1 MVARTREAASLSMP
15 AYRLPS
21 AYAPPPADGFS
32 MADLVAILSKRK
44 ALILQITIVTVMAAL
59 IYAFSQPTIWTSS
72 AVVMLE
78 NRRSVMADASAPAQ
92 EAQISAAEV
101 QNQIQ
106 ILQSRELA
114 ARVIE
119 TLGLQNDPE
128 FNGALAAPGIGGIL
142 DPRNWGGGNP
152 PATGAS
158 TDRIVD
164 AFLENAW
171 AEPVGLSTSISVTAR
186 SRDPEKAARI
196 ANTLVEAYAQD
207 QVTGRQSASAQ
218 AAEWLDAR
226 ASNLAREV
234 QLQNED
240 VQRFKARNGL
250 TDAGT
255 GPSLNDQQMMA
266 VNAQIVQARSD
277 LEQKQAAQRSIAS
290 DPANSAQAL
299 ASPLIQQL
307 RTQAAQF
314 SREEADLNSRYGP
327 LHPRL
332 QQLQIQRRDLDQ
344 RIAQEVARIAAA
356 LRGEVEAAGN
366 HLASLQAS
374 LSRAQGTAVRQNMAR
389 GELASMEANAASTR
403 TAYEAFIARLRNA
416 QGQDAAMATS
426 ARVLSPAAIPQS
438 PAAPKRK
445 LIVSASLP
453 LGLMLGALAALLMEK
468 FGWLLR
474 PRAQRRAQNNDGTAQ
489 GRIAR
494 SLPANSMEWDG
505 PPILGEITNAGSL
518 KAADY
523 VLDWPTSR
531 FAHAT
536 AGLVRQLE
544 SRSGEGTV
552 VAMTAAEPGD
562 TKSVVAVAMAR
573 AAARMGKRTVIIDC
587 DPTHRASMA
596 MGTNA
601 QAGLYE
607 VLSGAVPLND
617 AMVKD
622 PRSNIWCLALKQR
635 PSNAATMFASP
646 QMARL
651 IEILRDSCDFVVLD
665 CGPALSGPDAA
676 LIARQADATLLVSRR
691 EKLQGRNLGHATA
704 ALQNAKA
711 APVAVVLAS

>member
-1 MVARTREAASLSMP
+1 MEARTREAVSLSMP
-15 AYRLPS
+15 AYRLPP

-32 MADLVAILSKRK
+32 VADLFAILSKRK
-44 ALILQITIVTVMAAL
+44 ALILQVTAATVIL
-59 IYAFSQPTIWTSS
+59 AVIYAFSQPTIWTSS

-78 NRRSVMADASAPAQ
+78 GNRSVMADAGAPAA
-92 EAQISAAEV
+92 EPQITGAEI

-114 ARVIE
+114 ARVVE
-119 TLGLQNDPE
+119 TLDLQNDPE
-128 FNGALAAPGIGGIL
+128 FNGALAAPGISGIL
-142 DPRNWGGGNP
+142 DPRNWGGGDA
-152 PATGAS
+152 PAQGTS
-158 TDRIVD
+158 NDRIVD
-164 AFLENAW
+164 TFLANIW
-171 AEPVGLSTSISVTAR
+171 AEPNGLSTSITVGAR

-196 ANTLVEAYAQD
+196 ANALVSAYAQD
-207 QVTGRQSASAQ
+207 QVSGRQSASAQ
-218 AAEWLDAR
+218 TAEWLDAR

-250 TDAGT
+250 TDAGV

-314 SREEADLNSRYGP
+314 SREEADLSSRYGP

-332 QQLQIQRRDLDQ
+332 QQLQVQRRDLDQ
-344 RIAQEVARIAAA
+344 RIAQEVARITAA
-356 LRGEVEAAGN
+356 LRGEVEAASN
-366 HLASLQAS
+366 HLASLTAS
-374 LSRAQGTAVRQNMAR
+374 LSRTQGTAVRQNMAR
-389 GELASMEANAASTR
+389 GELASMEANATSTR

-438 PAAPKRK
+438 PTAPKRK
-445 LIVSASLP
+445 LIVGASLP

-474 PRAQRRAQNNDGTAQ
+474 PKTQHRYGTAQ
-489 GRIAR
+489 GRTAR
-494 SLPANSMEWDG
+494 SLPATSVEWNG
-505 PPILGEITNAGSL
+505 PPILGELANAGSL

-523 VLDWPTSR
+523 VLDWPASR

-536 AGLVRQLE
+536 AALVRQLE

-587 DPTHRASMA
+587 DPAHRTTTAL
-596 MGTNA
+596 GTDA

-607 VLSGAVPLND
+607 VLSGTVPLND

-622 PRSNIWCLALKQR
+622 PRSSTWCLALKQR

-651 IEILRDSCDFVVLD
+651 IEILRDQCDFVVLD
-665 CGPALSGPDAA
+665 CGPALSGPETA

-691 EKLQGRNLGHATA
+691 EKLQGRSLGHATA

-711 APVAVVLAS
+711 APVALVLAS

>member
-1 MVARTREAASLSMP
+1 MP
-15 AYRLPS
+15 AYRLAP

-32 MADLVAILSKRK
+32 MADLVAILSRRK
-44 ALILQITIVTVMAAL
+44 ALILQVAAATVILAV

-114 ARVIE
+114 GRVIAA
-119 TLGLQNDPE
+119 LGLENDPE
-128 FNGALAAPGIGGIL
+128 FNDALAAPGIGGIL
-142 DPRNWGGGNP
+142 DPRNWGGGNA
-152 PATGAS
+152 PAQGAS
-158 TDRIVD
+158 SDRIVD
-164 AFLENAW
+164 NFLENVW
-171 AEPVGLSTSISVTAR
+171 AEPVGLSTSITVTAR

-218 AAEWLDAR
+218 TTQWLDAR
-226 ASNLAREV
+226 ASNLQREV

-240 VQRFKARNGL
+240 VQRFKSRNGL

-255 GPSLNDQQMMA
+255 GPSLNDQQMQA
-266 VNAQIVQARSD
+266 INAQIVQARSD

-314 SREEADLNSRYGP
+314 SREEADLGSRYGP

-332 QQLQIQRRDLDQ
+332 QQLQLQRRDLDQ
-344 RIAQEVARIAAA
+344 RIAQEVARISAA
-356 LRGEVEAAGN
+356 LRGEVEAAST

-416 QGQDAAMATS
+416 QGQDEAMATS
-426 ARVLSPAAIPQS
+426 ARVLSAAAIPQS

-445 LIVSASLP
+445 LIVGASLP

-468 FGWLLR
+468 FGWMLR
-474 PRAQRRAQNNDGTAQ
+474 PQAQRRNGMAQ
-489 GRIAR
+489 GRTAR
-494 SLPANSMEWDG
+494 SLPAASPHWPQNWEG
-505 PPILGEITNAGSL
+505 PPILGEIINAGSP

-523 VLDWPTSR
+523 VLDWPASR
-531 FAHAT
+531 FAHAI

-544 SRSGEGTV
+544 SRNGEGTV
-552 VAMTAAEPGD
+552 VAMTAPEPGD
-562 TKSVVAVAMAR
+562 AKSVVAVAMAR

-587 DPTHRASMA
+587 DPAHRTITVL
-596 MGTNA
+596 GLEA
-601 QAGLYE
+601 QTGLYE
-607 VLSGAVPLND
+607 VLSGTVKLND

-622 PRSNIWCLALKQR
+622 PRSNTWCLALKQR

-651 IEILRDSCDFVVLD
+651 IEILRDQCDFVVLD

-691 EKLQGRNLGHATA
+691 EKLQARSLGHAA
-704 ALQNAKA
+704 QALHNARA
-711 APVAVVLAS
+711 APLAVVLAS